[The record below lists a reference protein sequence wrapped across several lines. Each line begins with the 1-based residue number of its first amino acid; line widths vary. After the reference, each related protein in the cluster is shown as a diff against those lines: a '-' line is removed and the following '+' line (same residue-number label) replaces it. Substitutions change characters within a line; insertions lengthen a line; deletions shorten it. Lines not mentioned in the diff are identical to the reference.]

1 MMGLMLFRSG
11 GSRKLLAIR
20 VAALAVL
27 LLATFIF
34 HVSGTALVELKI
46 ARVVIL
52 IALVV
57 GAGWYSRRRRRVDAS
72 AERDHLDA

>member
-34 HVSGTALVELKI
+34 HVSGTTLVELKI

-57 GAGWYSRRRRRVDAS
+57 GAGWYSRRRRQVDAS